1 VAWLPDPQRSRAV
14 LIGVSS
20 YEKLP
25 VIAAAATDVTGL
37 ATQLTD
43 PELWGLPHAHCVQ
56 VHDPR
61 TTADVLEP
69 VHQAALDAQDALV
82 VFFAGHGLLDEGG
95 RLYLAL
101 PGGDQERLHHAV
113 AFDEIRREIVTTGR
127 RCRAKIAI
135 LDCCFSGRA
144 MPGFMSGP
152 VRFAD
157 RTAVEGAY
165 LLTAT
170 AETVPALAPP
180 GARHTAFTG
189 ALIETLRDGVPGG
202 PVLLDMDTVFEH
214 LTRQLD
220 ARHQP
225 LPQRRSRNAGHL
237 VALARNRASDR
248 ATVPAPASA
257 PHSVPFSVPHG
268 TRRLWWPAAAL
279 LVAVALVAA
288 AIRWLP
294 DGSAPSSSPPGPTP
308 AASTAAGSTA
318 AASTATPSARPT
330 TERITIEPRK
340 PASVLDDRVVVT
352 MTDGPIWIWLTMV
365 TPQGT
370 CHVEKLEVGER
381 VVIPQTGGAWVS
393 VAAVDIFPPVSP
405 APAFPPVTFE
415 VAWHPTGPAPKS
427 SRRCD

>member
-14 LIGVSS
+14 LIGVSR
-20 YEKLP
+20 YGKMP

-43 PELWGLPHAHCVQ
+43 PELWGLPHAHCIQ

-69 VHQAALDAQDALV
+69 VHQAALEARDALV

-152 VRFAD
+152 GRFAD
-157 RTAVEGAY
+157 QTAVEGAY

-189 ALIETLRDGVPGG
+189 ALIETLSDGVPGG

-214 LTRQLD
+214 LTRQLE

-248 ATVPAPASA
+248 GAVPAPAPSF
-257 PHSVPFSVPHG
+257 VRRWK
-268 TRRLWWPAAAL
+268 RRLWWPVAAL

-288 AIRWLP
+288 AIHWLP
-294 DGSAPSSSPPGPTP
+294 DGTARSSSPPSPTP
-308 AASTAAGSTA
+308 AASTAASSTA
-318 AASTATPSARPT
+318 APSTGPAI
-330 TERITIEPRK
+330 ERIIIEPRK

-370 CHVEKLEVGER
+370 CHVEKLQVGER
-381 VVIPQTGGAWVS
+381 VVIPETGGAWVS
-393 VAAVDIFPPVSP
+393 VTAVDIFPPVSP
-405 APAFPPVTFE
+405 APAFAPVTFE

-427 SRRCD
+427 SRACD